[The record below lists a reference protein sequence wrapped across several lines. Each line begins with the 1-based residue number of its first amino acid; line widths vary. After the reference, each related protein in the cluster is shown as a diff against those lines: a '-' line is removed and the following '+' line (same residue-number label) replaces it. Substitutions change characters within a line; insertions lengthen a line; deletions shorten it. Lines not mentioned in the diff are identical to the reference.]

1 MIKYP
6 IITIGLLAAS
16 LLVYGG
22 CGGSSPEET
31 PAQVG
36 DTVRVDYRG
45 TLEDGTEFDSSFGG
59 EPLQFTIGDGRM
71 IVGFDRAIIGMRP
84 GETKKVVTPVDEA
97 YGPYREDWVFEVNRD
112 QLPEGLDP
120 RVGEQLEMT
129 QADGQAFGVTVTGVS
144 ESTVTMDANHSLAGK
159 DLTFDLLL
167 VEIL

>member
-1 MIKYP
+1 MKKYP
-6 IITIGLLAAS
+6 IIAIGLLAAS

-36 DTVRVDYRG
+36 DTVRVDYVG

-59 EPLQFTIGDGRM
+59 EPLQFTIGDGSM

-84 GETKKVVTPVDEA
+84 GETKKVVIPADQA
-97 YGPYREDWVFEVNRD
+97 YPYREELVFVFDRD
-112 QLPEGLDP
+112 NLPEGEEP
-120 RVGEQLEMT
+120 KVGEQVPL
-129 QADGQAFGVTVTGVS
+129 QGPDGQVFPATVIEVT
-144 ESTVTMDANHSLAGK
+144 ESTVTVDANSPLVGK